1 MRLLLA
7 EDRSS
12 LRSALSEILR
22 REGFEVIQASE
33 GREAMAQVLEG
44 GYDLALFDLK
54 MPVHS
59 GLDLLRASREHWPG
73 VPVILL
79 TAYGS
84 VEIAVEA
91 MKSGAFDFLGKPVDP
106 DLLLIRIRRALDL
119 ERKERVEEA
128 VREDLSRSPMF
139 HGMLGRS
146 PSYKQA
152 LSEAARIAK
161 TDTAVLLLGETGV
174 GKELFARA
182 IHSGSPRK
190 GQPFVAVNCAAIPGS
205 LLENELFGHEK
216 GAYTGAHETKMGR
229 FELANRG
236 TLFLDEIGEM
246 HPDLQS
252 KLLRVLDDQTFH
264 RVGGTRP
271 IQVDVRLI
279 CATNR
284 DLETLAGEGL
294 FRRDLYYR
302 VSAFPIRIP
311 PLRERPEDIP
321 VLAEHFLK
329 HFARD
334 LAKPGLRL
342 SAEALEWLSLHPWSG
357 NIRELI
363 NRVERASIL
372 ADAEVDLEH
381 LEGRDRDA
389 PRPSQFPT
397 ELLGYQGDPEGWL
410 AAESAWRASQVLGR
424 CGGEKRRAARLLGM
438 KAEELERLLHPSS
451 KVPVNPDP
459 GEE

>member
-1 MRLLLA
+1 MRILLA
-7 EDRSS
+7 EDRAS
-12 LRSALSEILR
+12 LRSALAEILQ
-22 REGFEVIQASE
+22 REGYEVELASQ
-33 GREAMAQVLEG
+33 GAEAMSKIVEG

-59 GLDLLRASREHWPG
+59 GLELLKASKEQWPS
-73 VPVILL
+73 VPAILL

-91 MKSGAFDFLGKPVDP
+91 MRSGAFDFLSKPVDP
-106 DLLLIRIRRALDL
+106 DLLLIRIHRALDD
-119 ERKERVEEA
+119 ERKDRVEEA

-139 HGMLGRS
+139 QGMIGES
-146 PSYKQA
+146 PSYQNA
-152 LSEAARIAK
+152 LEQTARIAK
-161 TDTAVLLLGETGV
+161 VETSVLLLGETGV

-182 IHSGSPRK
+182 IHTGSSRRS
-190 GQPFVAVNCAAIPGS
+190 QPFVAVNCAAIPGT

-216 GAYTGAHETKMGR
+216 GAYTGAHDTKMGR

-264 RVGGTRP
+264 RVGGNHP
-271 IQVDVRLI
+271 IRVNVRLI

-284 DLETLAGEGL
+284 DLEELAGRNQ
-294 FRRDLYYR
+294 FRMDLYYR

-311 PLRERPEDIP
+311 PLRDRREDIP
-321 VLAEHFLK
+321 KLAQHYLK
-329 HFARD
+329 HFARE
-334 LAKPGLRL
+334 LSRPGLTL
-342 SAEALEWLSLHPWSG
+342 TEGALEWLSRHPWPG

-372 ADAEVDLEH
+372 ADTRVDVEH
-381 LEGRDRDA
+381 LEGKGGEVERS
-389 PRPSQFPT
+389 SQLPT
-397 ELLGYQGDPEGWL
+397 DLFGHEGDPESWL
-410 AAESAWRASQVLGR
+410 DAERRWRAAQVLNR
-424 CGGEKRRAARLLGM
+424 CGGERRRASRLLGM
-438 KAEELERLLHPSS
+438 KADELEKLLEP
-451 KVPVNPDP
+451 PPENY
-459 GEE
+459 